1 MNPMSLVVLGGIA
14 LLVKRWLS
22 GSQGTKAANMMFYA
36 TLLLGIYYGFNLLIA
51 G

>member
-1 MNPMSLVVLGGIA
+1 MSLVVLGGIA

-22 GSQGTKAANMMFYA
+22 GLQDRKTADMMFYGA
-36 TLLLGIYYGFNLLIA
+36 VLLGLYYVFNWLIA